1 MPRSPLAPARR
12 NTRQFEDRPLR
23 PTVLGAFELVARNRR
38 RRPLEALRDAWLSA
52 GDLAAQKQIAED
64 IQRQAFVDV
73 PYIPL
78 GQILPTWAYQR
89 TITDVLTG
97 YALFWQVRKV

>member
-1 MPRSPLAPARR
+1 MHVWIRGNGRTAARGWPESPR
-12 NTRQFEDRPLR
+12 
-23 PTVLGAFELVARNRR
+23 
-38 RRPLEALRDAWLSA
+38 LEALRDAWLSA

-78 GQILPTWAYQR
+78 GQILPTWAYQQ